1 MQVMTFKK
9 EKREGRKK
17 RETNGDRTF
26 AVTVLSRTAVTSLL
40 VYNQM
45 FKCEYVTGDSNFY
58 FLIP

>member
-45 FKCEYVTGDSNFY
+45 FRNE
-58 FLIP
+58 